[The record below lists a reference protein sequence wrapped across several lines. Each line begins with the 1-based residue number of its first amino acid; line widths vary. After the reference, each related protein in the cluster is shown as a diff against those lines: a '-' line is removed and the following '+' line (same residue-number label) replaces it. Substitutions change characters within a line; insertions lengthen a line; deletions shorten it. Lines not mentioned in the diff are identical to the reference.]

1 MAMNVILQKK
11 KTLTESACLL
21 KQGYIRLSY
30 TQACKET
37 SLDFLHNHIAFA
49 QFQTRHTRSIYNLIN
64 TNAKLHS
71 TYTTMD

>member
-1 MAMNVILQKK
+1 MRREILYSKAYDSIMAMNVILQKK

-30 TQACKET
+30 IQAFKET

-49 QFQTRHTRSIYNLIN
+49 
-64 TNAKLHS
+64 HS
-71 TYTTMD
+71 FKPATLEAFTT